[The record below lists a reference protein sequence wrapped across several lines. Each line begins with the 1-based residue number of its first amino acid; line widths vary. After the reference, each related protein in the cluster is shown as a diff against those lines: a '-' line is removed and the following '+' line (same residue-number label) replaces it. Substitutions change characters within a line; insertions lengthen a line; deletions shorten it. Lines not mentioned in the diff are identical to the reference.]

1 MLSGEALFG
10 DHSIVFG
17 LLVGLTHLCGDA
29 ILASKLAAIVFGGL
43 TALDN
48 VSFQVE
54 EGEIRGLIGPNGAGK
69 STMFKNIA
77 GFQVP
82 TTGSIHYQGQ
92 SIEGKQPHTIAEMG
106 IVRTFQETTLFQEL
120 SVFENALVGTHIRA
134 RSNVFSAVLGLDRQK
149 QQAANDRVMEVLEF
163 MGLVE
168 RKDQLASEL
177 PLGSQRA
184 LALSIALVS
193 EPKVM
198 LMDEPFA
205 GMNGEETSH
214 MMDLTRKV
222 RESGITIVLVEHDMK
237 AVMGLCN
244 YLTVLNFGQV
254 LAQGTPEEVRNND
267 KVIEAYLGGAR

>member
-1 MLSGEALFG
+1 MPVLE
-10 DHSIVFG
+10 INNV
-17 LLVGLTHLCGDA
+17 T
-29 ILASKLAAIVFGGL
+29 KQFGGL
-43 TALDN
+43 MALDD

-77 GFQVP
+77 GFYEP
-82 TTGSIHYQGQ
+82 TRGNIIYRGTNIG
-92 SIEGKQPHTIAEMG
+92 GKQPHTIAEMG

-120 SVFENALVGTHIRA
+120 SVFENALIGAHIKSRT
-134 RSNVFSAVLGLDRQK
+134 NVFSAVLGLDRAK
-149 QQAANDRVMEVLEF
+149 QQAASDKVMEVLEF

-168 RKDQLASEL
+168 RRDQLASEL

-184 LALSIALVS
+184 LALAIALVS
-193 EPKVM
+193 EPRMM

-205 GMNGEETSH
+205 GMNPEETNH

-222 RESGITIVLVEHDMK
+222 RESGVTIVLVEHDMK

-244 YLTVLNFGQV
+244 YLTVLNFGKL
-254 LAQGTPEEVRNND
+254 LAEGTPEEIRNND
-267 KVIEAYLGGAR
+267 RVIEAYLGGG

>member
-1 MLSGEALFG
+1 M
-10 DHSIVFG
+10 
-17 LLVGLTHLCGDA
+17 A
-29 ILASKLAAIVFGGL
+29 ILEIDSVSKQFGGL

-54 EGEIRGLIGPNGAGK
+54 AGEIRGLIGPNGAGK

-82 TTGSIHYQGQ
+82 TMGNIRYQGQ
-92 SIEGKQPHTIAEMG
+92 SIEGKKPHTIAEMG

-134 RSNVFSAVLGLDRQK
+134 RSNVFSAVLGLDRLK
-149 QQAANDRVMEVLEF
+149 QQAASEKVMEVLEF
-163 MGLVE
+163 MGLIE

-222 RESGITIVLVEHDMK
+222 RESGITVVLVEHDMK

>member
-1 MLSGEALFG
+1 M
-10 DHSIVFG
+10 
-17 LLVGLTHLCGDA
+17 A
-29 ILASKLAAIVFGGL
+29 ILEINNVSKQFGGL

-82 TTGSIHYQGQ
+82 TKGSISYQGQ
-92 SIEGKQPHTIAEMG
+92 SIEGKKPHTIAEMG

-134 RSNVFSAVLGLDRQK
+134 RSNVFAAVLGLDRLK
-149 QQAANDRVMEVLEF
+149 QEAASEKVMEVLEF
-163 MGLVE
+163 MGLIE

-222 RESGITIVLVEHDMK
+222 RESGITVVLVEHDMK

-254 LAQGTPEEVRNND
+254 LAHGTPEEVRNND
-267 KVIEAYLGGAR
+267 KVIEAYLGGAK

>member
-1 MLSGEALFG
+1 M
-10 DHSIVFG
+10 
-17 LLVGLTHLCGDA
+17 A
-29 ILASKLAAIVFGGL
+29 ILEINSVSKQFGGL

-82 TTGSIHYQGQ
+82 TMGNIRYQGQ
-92 SIEGKQPHTIAEMG
+92 SIEGKKPHTIAEMG

-134 RSNVFSAVLGLDRQK
+134 RSNVFSAVLGLDRLK
-149 QQAANDRVMEVLEF
+149 QEAASDKVMEVLEF

-222 RESGITIVLVEHDMK
+222 RESGITVVLVEHDMK

>member
-1 MLSGEALFG
+1 M
-10 DHSIVFG
+10 
-17 LLVGLTHLCGDA
+17 A
-29 ILASKLAAIVFGGL
+29 ILEINNVSKQFGGL

-54 EGEIRGLIGPNGAGK
+54 AGEIRGLIGPNGAGK

-82 TTGSIHYQGQ
+82 TMGSIRYQGQ
-92 SIEGKQPHTIAEMG
+92 SIEGKKPHTIAEMG

-120 SVFENALVGTHIRA
+120 SVFENALVGSHIRA
-134 RSNVFSAVLGLDRQK
+134 RSNVFSAVLGLDKQK
-149 QQAANDRVMEVLEF
+149 QEAAHNKVMEVLEF
-163 MGLVE
+163 MGLIE

-205 GMNGEETSH
+205 GMNAEETNH

-222 RESGITIVLVEHDMK
+222 QESGITVVLVEHDMK

-254 LAQGTPEEVRNND
+254 LAQGTPEDVRNNE

>member
-1 MLSGEALFG
+1 M
-10 DHSIVFG
+10 
-17 LLVGLTHLCGDA
+17 A
-29 ILASKLAAIVFGGL
+29 ILEIKSVCKQFGGL

-48 VSFQVE
+48 VSFE
-54 EGEIRGLIGPNGAGK
+54 IEKGEIRGLIGPNGAGK

-77 GFQVP
+77 GFQAP
-82 TTGSIHYQGQ
+82 TTGSILYQGQ
-92 SIEGKQPHTIAEMG
+92 NIEGKKPHTIAELG

-120 SVFENALVGTHIRA
+120 TVFENALVGSHIHG
-134 RSNVFSAVLGLDRQK
+134 RSNVFSAILGLDKQK
-149 QQAANDRVMEVLEF
+149 QAESREKVSEVLEF
-163 MGLVE
+163 MGLTE

-193 EPKVM
+193 EPKIM

-205 GMNGEETSH
+205 GMNGEETGH
-214 MMDLTRKV
+214 MMDLTRKIQ
-222 RESGITIVLVEHDMK
+222 ESGITVVLVEHDMK

-254 LAQGTPEEVRNND
+254 LAQGTPEDVRNNE
-267 KVIEAYLGGAR
+267 KVIEAYLSGAK